1 MQLGE
6 DYDLVM
12 RVTRDAEGRIL
23 SGVAVGDTLAQ
34 NQALIIGCHRGE
46 FKEQP
51 AVGAGISD
59 MLLDHDPLA
68 WRTVIREQLE
78 MDGQA
83 VDEVAVTCTGIRVKA
98 GYPQEGG
105 RLK

>member
-1 MQLGE
+1 MNGMQLDK
-6 DYDLVM
+6 DYDLDM
-12 RVTRDAEGRIL
+12 KITRDAEGKIL

-34 NQALIIGCHRGE
+34 NQALIIGCHQGE

-51 AVGAGISD
+51 AVGVGISD

-78 MDGQA
+78 MDGQT
-83 VDEVAVTCTGIRVKA
+83 VDEVTVTNKGIKIKA
-98 GYPQEGG
+98 KY
-105 RLK
+105 